1 MFLYQNRFEAVQRER
16 LRRSNDSC
24 EGREKYLTEAR
35 QPTVTDTRFT
45 PYSTYASNRYILVV
59 LIWYGPT
66 TWIFPWNSSM
76 ISTIIKHFMCCKHTC
91 YFWNILYI
99 DTNGVKFQ
107 NQTGNCFC
115 GNTNVDQRF
124 WKKFAL
130 TLKLI
135 LSSVNPTNIRKG
147 KLCLFVLVSSL
158 ACIFLWWSD
167 YMMIA
172 ERETLEKVIG
182 RLVIGGPWTALVDI
196 TH

>member
-1 MFLYQNRFEAVQRER
+1 MRRQREIFDWGQATNCHR
-16 LRRSNDSC
+16 
-24 EGREKYLTEAR
+24 
-35 QPTVTDTRFT
+35 
-45 PYSTYASNRYILVV
+45 YSIYSLFNICLEQVYTCSFN
-59 LIWYGPT
+59 LIWSNYMN
-66 TWIFPWNSSM
+66 FPWNSSM

-158 ACIFLWWSD
+158 ACIILWWSD

-172 ERETLEKVIG
+172 ERETPEKVIG
-182 RLVIGGPWTALVDI
+182 RLMIGRPWTALVDI